1 MSLNRRSFI
10 KSTMEGVA
18 GMTLAG
24 GAIKSAI
31 AKPAQQ
37 SGFAWT
43 DKMPINPD
51 IDNMRVICMHD
62 PKMAGD
68 PSSSSYEAQNKVV
81 DDQRVRENMDKMA
94 MHLTGKRDPDE
105 AWRTIFRSSKPWEE
119 SKVIIKLNCVES
131 KMLARF
137 SVVKK
142 IVDVLID
149 FGVQPKNI
157 VMFDGQGGMWKTYE
171 NSVDLKDSTKIR
183 AVLSNSYSAV
193 GGQANIKIPE
203 ITDGY
208 APGDLV
214 NGVTDIIVN
223 IAVNKGHDSPTFNVG
238 MTTLCL
244 KNHFGTFLNSGG
256 FGGMYGGALT
266 AMHLHSTKGLINI
279 NKIPEI
285 VGGNPVRQQLCIIDS
300 LWAMKRGPSGSA
312 DSKPDRLIMGTFA
325 GAVDYCCVKEI
336 REKLMGVTNHQKQ
349 VIPQYLTAFGYK
361 ETDPEWVE
369 LTPDTVTIR
378 KVNPKPSCDNIE
390 FTLTG
395 SSMRKSTL
403 HFSVPRDNR
412 ENLKV
417 RIVDLKGRMVRE
429 INGKPDAKSIHWDG
443 RAANGNMV
451 SPGSYAVSLSAGS
464 YRETVQMTVLR

>member
-1 MSLNRRSFI
+1 
-10 KSTMEGVA
+10 
-18 GMTLAG
+18 MTLAG
-24 GAIKSAI
+24 GGINSAI
-31 AKPAQQ
+31 AKPAQ
-37 SGFAWT
+37 SDFVWT

-68 PSSSSYEAQNKVV
+68 ATSSSYDAQNKVV

-94 MHLTGKRDPDE
+94 MHLTGKRNQEE
-105 AWRTIFRSSKPWEE
+105 AWRTIFRSSKAWEE
-119 SKVIIKLNCVES
+119 TKVIIKVNCVER

-137 SVVKK
+137 SVIKK
-142 IVDVLID
+142 IADVLID
-149 FGVQPKNI
+149 FGVQPANI
-157 VMFDGQGGMWKTYE
+157 VMFDGQGGDWKTYE
-171 NSVDLKDSTKIR
+171 SSVSLTDETKIR
-183 AVLSNSYSAV
+183 ARLSNSYSDV
-193 GGQANIKIPE
+193 GGQADVKIPE
-203 ITDGY
+203 ISNGY

-214 NGVTDIIVN
+214 NGKTDIIVN

-244 KNHFGTFLNSGG
+244 KNHFGTFLNNSSGG
-256 FGGMYGGALT
+256 WYGGALT

-300 LWAMKRGPSGSA
+300 LWAMKGGPSGSA

-369 LTPDTVTIR
+369 MTPDTVTIR
-378 KVNPKPSCDNIE
+378 KVNTKPFCDNIT
-390 FTLTG
+390 FTLTD
-395 SSMRKSTL
+395 SSMRKSML
-403 HFSVPRDNR
+403 NFSVPRGNK
-412 ENLKV
+412 ENLRV
-417 RIVDLKGRMVRE
+417 RIVDMKGRMVRE
-429 INGKPDAKSIHWDG
+429 INCKPGTQTLHWNG
-443 RAANGNMV
+443 RAASGNMV
-451 SPGSYAVSLSAGS
+451 SPGSYAVSLFAGGF
-464 YRETVQMTVLR
+464 RETMQMTVLQ

>member
-10 KSTMEGVA
+10 KSTVEGVA
-18 GMTLAG
+18 GITLTG
-24 GAIKSAI
+24 GGIKSAI
-31 AKPAQQ
+31 AKPVQ
-37 SGFAWT
+37 SGFVWT
-43 DKMPINPD
+43 DKMPVNPD

-62 PKMAGD
+62 PKMAGT
-68 PSSSSYEAQNKVV
+68 PTGSSFSAQNSVV

-94 MHLTGKRDPDE
+94 MHLTGRATADE
-105 AWRTIFRSSKPWEE
+105 AWKTIFRSAKPWKDT
-119 SKVIIKLNCVES
+119 KVFIKLNCVES
-131 KMLARF
+131 KMLARV
-137 SVVKK
+137 SVIKK

-149 FGVQPKNI
+149 FGVQPANI
-157 VMFDGQGGMWKTYE
+157 VMFDGQGMSWKTYQS
-171 NSVDLKDSTKIR
+171 SVSLTDSKKIR
-183 AVLSNSYSAV
+183 AVLSNNYSAV
-193 GGQANIKIPE
+193 GGQTDVKIPE
-203 ITDGY
+203 ISAGF

-214 NGVTDIIVN
+214 KGATDIIVN
-223 IAVNKGHDSPTFNVG
+223 IAVNKGHNSPTFNVG

-244 KNHFGTFLNSGG
+244 KNHFGTFLSSGSG
-256 FGGMYGGALT
+256 GGMYGGTLM

-300 LWAMKRGPSGSA
+300 LWAMKDGPSGSV

-349 VIPQYLTAFGYK
+349 VIPQFLTAFGYQ

-369 LTPDTVTIR
+369 MTPDTVSIR
-378 KVNPKPSCDNIE
+378 KVNAHPSTDDIT

-403 HFSVPRDNR
+403 HFSLPRGNSESLR
-412 ENLKV
+412 V
-417 RIVDLKGRMVRE
+417 RIVDMKGRMVRE
-429 INGKPDAKSIHWDG
+429 IKGKPGAQSLHWDG
-443 RAANGNMV
+443 CTASGNMV
-451 SPGSYAVSLSAGS
+451 SPGSYAVSLFAGS
-464 YRETVQMTVLR
+464 FTETLRLTVVQ